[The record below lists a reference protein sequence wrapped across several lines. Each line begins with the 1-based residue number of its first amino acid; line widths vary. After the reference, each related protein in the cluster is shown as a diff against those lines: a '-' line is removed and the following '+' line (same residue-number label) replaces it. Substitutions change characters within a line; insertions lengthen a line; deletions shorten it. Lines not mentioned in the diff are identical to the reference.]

1 MQQQVGDSYP
11 RTCCLVDTSLASLA
25 VVFVDGGGAD
35 RGLYTAAAVGGEV
48 DGRDWEGSIHG
59 LRWRRSRMQKE
70 QVGEN
75 AKRVTLYVSQR
86 NTLDVQENT
95 NSKAGGVK
103 LGKPFCRGTTKSYPL
118 PFCSTAPGVR
128 LHHGDARQEA
138 PPRSPGPRRSGGRS
152 ARGIP

>member
-75 AKRVTLYVSQR
+75 FSRRLAGLGQGIGEDLTRFPVLVLYAFNS
-86 NTLDVQENT
+86 NTMSVNEI
-95 NSKAGGVK
+95 
-103 LGKPFCRGTTKSYPL
+103 R
-118 PFCSTAPGVR
+118 
-128 LHHGDARQEA
+128 
-138 PPRSPGPRRSGGRS
+138 
-152 ARGIP
+152 